1 MAQAGPKNESRHK
14 IVAEASYF
22 GEGGG
27 GQHRK
32 LMRENAHNS
41 LRDISL
47 RMLEENMSQRAQLQ
61 KQIKFDDPKPFK
73 ATPQDQVNTSVHICI
88 ITQGGGCQT
97 HEFHENFLRIMFWYY
112 FLKNKNKKQ
121 KNLGIDL
128 VLN

>member
-1 MAQAGPKNESRHK
+1 MFSLLIYMAQAGPKNESRHK

-47 RMLEENMSQRAQLQ
+47 RMLEENMSQRARLQ

-88 ITQGGGCQT
+88 ITQGGGVKPMSSM
-97 HEFHENFLRIMFWYY
+97 RIFSESC
-112 FLKNKNKKQ
+112 F
-121 KNLGIDL
+121 GIIS
-128 VLN
+128 